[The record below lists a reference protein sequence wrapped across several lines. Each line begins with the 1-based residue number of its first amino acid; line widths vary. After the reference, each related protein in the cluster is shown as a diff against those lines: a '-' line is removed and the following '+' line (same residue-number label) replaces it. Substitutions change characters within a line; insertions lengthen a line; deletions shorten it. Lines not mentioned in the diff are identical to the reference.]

1 MRVVSI
7 DRVVIA
13 TDDLDRTSGTLTD
26 RLGIDFGDIL
36 TLTTETTAGE
46 NELRSV
52 IDRVGV
58 GIDLVQPNAEDD
70 NNAVARFIDEYGTGL
85 YAIAF
90 RVADLETA
98 RSELAADGVEPVGE
112 ISTGGFTEYLYHPN
126 DFDGLFVFLA
136 EFPHAFETNS
146 RMAALEDNY

>member
-1 MRVVSI
+1 MRVVAI

-13 TDDLDRTSGTLTD
+13 TDDLDRTASTLTELLD
-26 RLGIDFGDIL
+26 VRFGDIL
-36 TLTTETTAGE
+36 TLTTETAAGQNALE
-46 NELRSV
+46 SV
-52 IDRVGV
+52 IDSDGI
-58 GIDLVQPNAEDD
+58 GIDVVQPDTEDGD
-70 NNAVARFIDEYGTGL
+70 NAVARFIDEYGTGL

-98 RSELAADGVEPVGE
+98 QSELAAKGVDPVGE
-112 ISTGGFTEYLYHPN
+112 IAAGGFTEYLYHPD

-146 RMAALEDNY
+146 RLAALDDS